1 MAKRGGSVVPYIFV
15 GQELRLFYRDMDCL
29 LTHGP
34 NISPHINKNHLFQ
47 FTEQQSGLVL
57 LFEASSLNFTFSF
70 SF

>member
-15 GQELRLFYRDMDCL
+15 GQKLRLFYRDMDCL
-29 LTHGP
+29 LTRGP